1 MSSRVGVGFPWI
13 AAFALASPAIGLAFG
28 AGFAGIDTP
37 VGAGLLGVGAVY
49 LAIELLVLQPKVERR
64 AIGGGDPEQAAQ
76 EFLQR
81 ALSFREVEVVAEE
94 FGRAITLAMGP
105 TRCFLLAPGRDG
117 EVRVLSGTGEA
128 ATVDLGDPT
137 PAFLWL
143 GDAAEPIR
151 RSRLVELEQFEGA
164 RDALA
169 LIDALGCDVLLPLLH
184 RGLLLGLGL
193 VKEPPGQRDL
203 SGFFS
208 GMRAYMTVAV
218 ANTFLDAEARGRS
231 ELAKS
236 FDLAT
241 TMQESLM
248 PDERPVRRDGFELK
262 GLFKPVAAC
271 GGDLWAWRELS
282 DGKVLLLVADA
293 TGHGAAPAL
302 LAAVAKGAIDAHWQ
316 MGLTT
321 LEPDTLLT
329 ALNTAIHRTGRKRY
343 MMTAFAA
350 VVDTVRG
357 ELRYANAGQNFP
369 YFIHGSGEKRGKV
382 EPLIARGNSLGA
394 ASEAKFERHTRPMTV
409 GDKLI
414 LFTDGVT
421 EAGTP
426 WIEQWGEKRFRAS
439 LVANANKRAIHI
451 PELIMSEVDQHLAG
465 RELMD
470 DVTMLAFEYGH
481 TGEKA

>member
-1 MSSRVGVGFPWI
+1 
-13 AAFALASPAIGLAFG
+13 
-28 AGFAGIDTP
+28 
-37 VGAGLLGVGAVY
+37 
-49 LAIELLVLQPKVERR
+49 
-64 AIGGGDPEQAAQ
+64 
-76 EFLQR
+76 
-81 ALSFREVEVVAEE
+81 
-94 FGRAITLAMGP
+94 
-105 TRCFLLAPGRDG
+105 
-117 EVRVLSGTGEA
+117 
-128 ATVDLGDPT
+128 
-137 PAFLWL
+137 
-143 GDAAEPIR
+143 
-151 RSRLVELEQFEGA
+151 LVELQQFDGA

-193 VKEPPGQRDL
+193 LKEPPETRDL
-203 SGFFS
+203 SGFYS

-262 GLFKPVAAC
+262 GLFKPVAEC

-282 DGKVLLLVADA
+282 DGKVLLLIADA

-316 MGLTT
+316 MGLKT
-321 LEPDTLLT
+321 LEPETLL
-329 ALNTAIHRTGRKRY
+329 ASLNAAIHRTGRKRY

-350 VVDTVRG
+350 VVDTVKG

-369 YFIHGSGEKRGKV
+369 YFINGSGPKKGQV

-394 ASEAKFERHTRPMTV
+394 ASEAKFERHTRPMGD
-409 GDKLI
+409 GDKLF

-421 EAGTP
+421 DAGTP
-426 WIEQWGEKRFRAS
+426 SIDPWGEKRFRAS
-439 LVANANKRAIHI
+439 LTANADKRAIHL
-451 PELIMSEVDQHLAG
+451 PDLIMAEVDQHIAG

-470 DVTMLAFEYGH
+470 DVTMLVFEYGH
-481 TGEKA
+481 AGDKA